1 MMNNN
6 STTNCEKKP
15 IIDNDE
21 ALRLIDLIQ
30 QGDSNAENELAEL
43 GSVFVKAVAK
53 QYVGKGLSD
62 EALIAASRYGM
73 LRASH
78 KFDKSR
84 GFKFASY
91 AVWWMRQAILQ
102 EIRKKKTTKRQK
114 NMIRKNWGDD
124 GALTLIKVVL
134 ERTEDQ
140 ELREQLLEFLQNNEE
155 LRSDAHKKDF
165 YGFATTLAKEWL
177 ASNQS

>member
-6 STTNCEKKP
+6 STTNSEKKP
-15 IIDNDE
+15 IINNDE

-62 EALIAASRYGM
+62 EELIAASRYGM
-73 LRASH
+73 IRASH

-91 AVWWMRQAILQ
+91 AVWWMREAILQ
-102 EIRKKKTTKRQK
+102 EIRKK
-114 NMIRKNWGDD
+114 
-124 GALTLIKVVL
+124 
-134 ERTEDQ
+134 E
-140 ELREQLLEFLQNNEE
+140 NN
-155 LRSDAHKKDF
+155 
-165 YGFATTLAKEWL
+165 
-177 ASNQS
+177 

>member
-6 STTNCEKKP
+6 STTNSEKKP

-84 GFKFASY
+84 GITFAAY
-91 AVWWMRQAILQ
+91 AVWWMREAILQ
-102 EIRKKKTTKRQK
+102 AIHKKKITKEE
-114 NMIRKNWGDD
+114 MI
-124 GALTLIKVVL
+124 
-134 ERTEDQ
+134 
-140 ELREQLLEFLQNNEE
+140 
-155 LRSDAHKKDF
+155 
-165 YGFATTLAKEWL
+165 
-177 ASNQS
+177 

>member
-6 STTNCEKKP
+6 STTNSEKKP

-43 GSVFVKAVAK
+43 GSVFVKAVAR
-53 QYVGKGLSD
+53 QYVGKGLSK
-62 EALIAASRYGM
+62 EELIAAGRYGM
-73 LRASH
+73 LRASY

-91 AVWWMRQAILQ
+91 AVWWMREAILQ
-102 EIRKKKTTKRQK
+102 AIHKKKITKEE
-114 NMIRKNWGDD
+114 MI
-124 GALTLIKVVL
+124 
-134 ERTEDQ
+134 
-140 ELREQLLEFLQNNEE
+140 
-155 LRSDAHKKDF
+155 
-165 YGFATTLAKEWL
+165 
-177 ASNQS
+177 

>member
-30 QGDSNAENELAEL
+30 QGDSNAENDLSEL
-43 GSVFVKAVAK
+43 GSVFIKAVAK
-53 QYVGKGLSD
+53 QYVDKGLSD
-62 EALIAASRYGM
+62 EELIATSRYGM
-73 LRASH
+73 LRANH

-91 AVWWMRQAILQ
+91 AVWWMREAILQ
-102 EIRKKKTTKRQK
+102 EIRKK
-114 NMIRKNWGDD
+114 
-124 GALTLIKVVL
+124 
-134 ERTEDQ
+134 E
-140 ELREQLLEFLQNNEE
+140 NN
-155 LRSDAHKKDF
+155 
-165 YGFATTLAKEWL
+165 
-177 ASNQS
+177 